1 MQRIV
6 ASPIVAGEMIFVPS
20 RVSTLLALDAG
31 GKGTPRVAWSTDDGP
46 DVPTP
51 AVTEDYVFILRD
63 RGTMLCLN
71 RRTGS
76 VVWGPERIDAAV
88 YSASPVVA
96 DGRVYVTS
104 EEGKTTVLEA
114 GPEFRV
120 LAENSVEEY
129 TLASLAV
136 ADGQIFLRTA
146 EHLYAIGRREG

>member
-1 MQRIV
+1 
-6 ASPIVAGEMIFVPS
+6 
-20 RVSTLLALDAG
+20 
-31 GKGTPRVAWSTDDGP
+31 
-46 DVPTP
+46 VPTP

-63 RGTMLCLN
+63 RGVMFCLDLES
-71 RRTGS
+71 GE

-104 EEGKTTVLEA
+104 EAGKTTVLAA

-120 LAENSVEEY
+120 LAENTVDEY

-136 ADGQIFLRTA
+136 ADGHIYLRTA
-146 EHLYAIGRREG
+146 GHLYAIGRGEG